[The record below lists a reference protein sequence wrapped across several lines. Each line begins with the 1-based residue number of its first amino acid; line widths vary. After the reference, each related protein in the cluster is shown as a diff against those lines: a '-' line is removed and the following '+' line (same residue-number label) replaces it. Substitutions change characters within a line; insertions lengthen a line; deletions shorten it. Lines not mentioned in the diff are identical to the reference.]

1 MSTTDFLVIWL
12 VCSAFIFCC
21 RMLPVALLQGRSL
34 PPRVEEALSYIPTA
48 VFAALVANDLLSPT
62 MFASGVW
69 PGLMPLVA
77 SAVVCLI
84 AAKTKSMLWCC
95 VGGIAA
101 YIALSLL

>member
-1 MSTTDFLVIWL
+1 MSTTEFLIIWL

-21 RMLPVALLQGRSL
+21 RVLPVALLQGRSL
-34 PPRVEEALSYIPTA
+34 PVRVEEALSYIPTA
-48 VFAALVANDLLSPT
+48 VFAALVANDLLS
-62 MFASGVW
+62 AQGAWS
-69 PGLMPLVA
+69 GLMPLLA

-101 YIALSLL
+101 YIVLSLL